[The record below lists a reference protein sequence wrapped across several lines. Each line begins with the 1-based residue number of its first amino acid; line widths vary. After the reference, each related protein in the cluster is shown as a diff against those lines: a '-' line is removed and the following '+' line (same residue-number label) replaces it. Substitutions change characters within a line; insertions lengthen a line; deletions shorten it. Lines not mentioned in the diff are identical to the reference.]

1 MTERRRDMVD
11 IGCCEEV
18 ESVVDVLIVE
28 RRVEHYSKYCLSVC
42 MYVSMYV

>member
-1 MTERRRDMVD
+1 MVD